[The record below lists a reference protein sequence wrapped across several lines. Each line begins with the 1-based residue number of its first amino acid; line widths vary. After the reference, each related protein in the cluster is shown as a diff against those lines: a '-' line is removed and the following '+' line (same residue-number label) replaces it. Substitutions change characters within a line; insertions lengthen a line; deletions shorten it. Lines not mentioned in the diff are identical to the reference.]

1 MDDDET
7 TSPVNGRSHKRRK
20 VVTEMPRM
28 VELTS
33 TRWMHKHNAKIY
45 NRIPTSSGG
54 NVSQVHILNT
64 YKQFSSVQLLNRGCR
79 RYLLKDPEDPLTH
92 KSYYAGIDGADFHPM
107 FIQGCGNQPNV
118 MGNHNRGASF
128 VLGKVKKSRNLLIPP
143 CDMLR
148 SGQMTFLKRQT
159 RSSDPLPRVG
169 YDSQESLSEKLREY
183 KTQQT
188 MKFCN
193 GFACSVLV
201 QDSDLKLDYNALP
214 HTAPE
219 SWALFRMK
227 MPKIAGKVVP
237 PALINE
243 LTSFLAKYPK
253 DMVDLTF
260 SLSMAILWCRLA
272 SAPGHQ
278 PELCV
283 IQPNSFLSEGLASH
297 LVPLPKLAVFLLYS
311 SHFFRFHEQHGLAA
325 YGHIFRYV
333 TAMYSN
339 DVYHNSAFWIDN
351 GHIDEK
357 KVAQLVALI
366 NLEES
371 DWMEVVPPS
380 WEGSRLTMPRNSGCR
395 ATRSEATT
403 AWLMLPDIHTI
414 GLPFYGNEMR
424 HRQGDVYRRVFVHNS
439 WMTPA
444 ILAGNCL
451 IHETRED
458 TYFRAKD
465 IELPMF
471 SERTRLWSAPSTAV
485 RGLWRE
491 TVSPVGGRL
500 GQAPTD
506 FSLPD
511 GIFELPELRH
521 QSVPDTSGIL
531 APVKEF
537 AQKVVVQFRLAQ
549 EKGLISSEVNLGD
562 NGLTWGDMQ
571 EQLKYTENLPDNISI
586 TEMVTEDAARQ
597 ADLLS
602 HEECT
607 ILRRLLDDIDNEENL
622 PNCIGPFKQ
631 AIGSFEEHHS
641 KSNIISLMQEMGKP
655 LGTYSWDELLQGN
668 ISDVALGQSALTSG
682 TTAEKR
688 AISFFQRV
696 AAPALGGSLNKH
708 FWITVVPQV
717 ANQEPVAKHAMMA
730 VSSLYETFTKRSRLD
745 IACGAD
751 DQSSAFAVW
760 HYNEAIRLLRTTT
773 DRALILFV
781 CVLFICVELLRK
793 NSKDA
798 VEHCRHGIN
807 ILNEVRSESDFIK
820 NHVQPAIRNL
830 SIVPYLYGADPH
842 SFPTLGKPAPAT
854 KYNFRNISE
863 AHQSLV
869 CVLVRVVRFARCLTE
884 PRLEP
889 GRNGPDPGTE
899 WTQQDIVEDMDAWLE
914 GLRHFTG
921 YIYVPAG
928 PEERDICRLLEMR
941 WTVGKV
947 MLLTC
952 RSNNE
957 RAYDEHIDKFRTII
971 ELAVPAAAAATAS
984 AGKRRPGSGTER
996 HPLELGFTSLLA
1008 FVVMKCRVFE
1018 LRLAAWKLMNR
1029 LHRPNDNI
1037 WSEDV
1042 TIVLGRRI
1050 MELEHH
1056 VNLDDMKLDEDDDIS
1071 EIRES
1076 DPALV
1081 QKERIVNFSANFAN
1095 TEFPRRNV
1103 RFNFLLKEGQSK
1115 EYVVE
1120 DDWISVKSRPKT
1132 QLLEEESEWTWK
1144 GHC

>member
-1 MDDDET
+1 MPRTGIQKVKTGCITCKIRRIKCDESRPFCNRCLT
-7 TSPVNGRSHKRRK
+7 TGRKCDGYTSP
-20 VVTEMPRM
+20 
-28 VELTS
+28 
-33 TRWMHKHNAKIY
+33 
-45 NRIPTSSGG
+45 
-54 NVSQVHILNT
+54 
-64 YKQFSSVQLLNRGCR
+64 
-79 RYLLKDPEDPLTH
+79 
-92 KSYYAGIDGADFHPM
+92 
-107 FIQGCGNQPNV
+107 
-118 MGNHNRGASF
+118 
-128 VLGKVKKSRNLLIPP
+128 
-143 CDMLR
+143 
-148 SGQMTFLKRQT
+148 
-159 RSSDPLPRVG
+159 
-169 YDSQESLSEKLREY
+169 
-183 KTQQT
+183 
-188 MKFCN
+188 
-193 GFACSVLV
+193 
-201 QDSDLKLDYNALP
+201 
-214 HTAPE
+214 
-219 SWALFRMK
+219 
-227 MPKIAGKVVP
+227 PK
-237 PALINE
+237 
-243 LTSFLAKYPK
+243 
-253 DMVDLTF
+253 
-260 SLSMAILWCRLA
+260 
-272 SAPGHQ
+272 
-278 PELCV
+278 
-283 IQPNSFLSEGLASH
+283 
-297 LVPLPKLAVFLLYS
+297 
-311 SHFFRFHEQHGLAA
+311 
-325 YGHIFRYV
+325 
-333 TAMYSN
+333 
-339 DVYHNSAFWIDN
+339 
-351 GHIDEK
+351 
-357 KVAQLVALI
+357 
-366 NLEES
+366 
-371 DWMEVVPPS
+371 
-380 WEGSRLTMPRNSGCR
+380 
-395 ATRSEATT
+395 
-403 AWLMLPDIHTI
+403 
-414 GLPFYGNEMR
+414 
-424 HRQGDVYRRVFVHNS
+424 
-439 WMTPA
+439 
-444 ILAGNCL
+444 
-451 IHETRED
+451 
-458 TYFRAKD
+458 
-465 IELPMF
+465 
-471 SERTRLWSAPSTAV
+471 
-485 RGLWRE
+485 
-491 TVSPVGGRL
+491 
-500 GQAPTD
+500 
-506 FSLPD
+506 
-511 GIFELPELRH
+511 
-521 QSVPDTSGIL
+521 
-531 APVKEF
+531 
-537 AQKVVVQFRLAQ
+537 
-549 EKGLISSEVNLGD
+549 
-562 NGLTWGDMQ
+562 
-571 EQLKYTENLPDNISI
+571 
-586 TEMVTEDAARQ
+586 
-597 ADLLS
+597 
-602 HEECT
+602 
-607 ILRRLLDDIDNEENL
+607 
-622 PNCIGPFKQ
+622 
-631 AIGSFEEHHS
+631 
-641 KSNIISLMQEMGKP
+641 
-655 LGTYSWDELLQGN
+655 GTYSWDELLQGN
-668 ISDVALGQSALTSG
+668 ISDVAPGQSALTNG

-708 FWITVVPQV
+708 FWITIVPQV

-863 AHQSLV
+863 AHQSLA
-869 CVLVRVVRFARCLTE
+869 CVLVRVIRFARCLTE

-957 RAYDEHIDKFRTII
+957 RAYDEHIDKFRTIV
-971 ELAVPAAAAATAS
+971 ELAVAAAAAAAATAS
-984 AGKRRPGSGTER
+984 GGKRRPGYGTDR

-1008 FVVMKCRVFE
+1008 FVVMKCRIFE
-1018 LRLAAWKLMNR
+1018 LRLAAWKLMNK

-1056 VNLDDMKLDEDDDIS
+1056 VNLDDLKLDDDDDIS
-1071 EIRES
+1071 EIGEG

-1120 DDWISVKSRPKT
+1120 DNWISVKSRPKT